1 MHTHIHI
8 LYTYVPPPPLPPSLP
23 SSSPCSPARD
33 ACSFARSQRL
43 GFKVW
48 GGNHKSGARFARSR
62 PAVTRPNPKPQ
73 SLLAAVTNP
82 TLLHTLTLTVTL
94 TLTLKP

>member
-1 MHTHIHI
+1 MHIHI
-8 LYTYVPPPPLPPSLP
+8 HIHVLYTYVPPPPLPPSLP

-48 GGNHKSGARFARSR
+48 GGNHKSEARFARSR

-73 SLLAAVTNP
+73 SLLAAFANR
-82 TLLHTLTLTVTL
+82 TLVYTLTLA
-94 TLTLKP
+94 LTLKL